1 MRKMKH
7 YKWIH
12 RYVNSIGGQQMKPK
26 SSILILATG
35 ILLSL
40 PFVSCGTFFMSERA
54 YEVPQLPK
62 SELAIIQIDTE
73 GEWIQRPDLI
83 VLRIDGRLAVS
94 EKIELGKD
102 LAIDEV
108 LVVPGKQNMSLA
120 VIYEAFHEH
129 KLRDRQILSTL
140 SANMKAGGVYL
151 LRGEFSHDTD
161 GELGFQCELVDTVK
175 DKVVAE
181 SRISTAAT
189 PGGENANITFHF

>member
-1 MRKMKH
+1 MKRN
-7 YKWIH
+7 KWIH
-12 RYVNSIGGQQMKPK
+12 DHINNTRTQQMKPK
-26 SSILILATG
+26 LSIFILLTG

-40 PFVSCGTFFMSERA
+40 PFVGCGVFMPESA

-62 SELAIIQIDTE
+62 SELATIQIDTE

-83 VLRIDGRLAVS
+83 VLRIDGRLALS

-102 LAIDEV
+102 LAINEV
-108 LVVPGKQNMSLA
+108 LVVPGKHNMSLA

-140 SANMKAGGVYL
+140 SADVKAGVVYL
-151 LRGEFSHDTD
+151 LRGEFSHDPD
-161 GELGFQCELVDTVK
+161 SELGFQCELVDTVK

-189 PGGENANITFHF
+189 SGGENANITFRF

>member
-1 MRKMKH
+1 MKRDQ
-7 YKWIH
+7 WIRH
-12 RYVNSIGGQQMKPK
+12 HINGTRTQHLKPK
-26 SSILILATG
+26 LSIPVLLLS

-40 PFVSCGTFFMSERA
+40 PFVGCGTLFMSERA

-62 SELAIIQIDTE
+62 SELAIIQIDTDS
-73 GEWIQRPDLI
+73 EWIQRPDLI
-83 VLRIDGRLAVS
+83 VLRIDGRLALS
-94 EKIELGKD
+94 AKIELGKD

-108 LVVPGKQNMSLA
+108 LVVPGKHNMSLA

-129 KLRDRQILSTL
+129 KLRDRQILSTF
-140 SANMKAGGVYL
+140 SANVKAGGTYI

-189 PGGENANITFHF
+189 SGGENANITFHF

>member
-1 MRKMKH
+1 MKRNKWMH
-7 YKWIH
+7 YHI
-12 RYVNSIGGQQMKPK
+12 NSTSTQQMKPK
-26 SSILILATG
+26 LNILMLFTG

-40 PFVSCGTFFMSERA
+40 PFVGCVTLFRSERA
-54 YEVPQLPK
+54 YEMPQLLK
-62 SELAIIQIDTE
+62 SELATIQIDTE

-83 VLRIDGRLAVS
+83 VLRIDGRLALS

-108 LVVPGKQNMSLA
+108 LVVPGKHNMSLA

-140 SANMKAGGVYL
+140 SMDVKAGGTYL

-161 GELGFQCELVDTVK
+161 GELGFQCELIDTCK

-189 PGGENANITFHF
+189 SGGENANITFHF

>member
-1 MRKMKH
+1 MKRNKWMHH
-7 YKWIH
+7 YI
-12 RYVNSIGGQQMKPK
+12 NSTRTQQMKPK
-26 SSILILATG
+26 LSIFILLIG

-40 PFVSCGTFFMSERA
+40 PFIGCGTLFVSERA

-73 GEWIQRPDLI
+73 GEWMQRPDFI
-83 VLRIDGRLAVS
+83 VLRIDGRLALS

-102 LAIDEV
+102 PAIDEV
-108 LVVPGKQNMSLA
+108 LVVPGKHNMSLA

-140 SANMKAGGVYL
+140 SANVKAGGIYL

-175 DKVVAE
+175 DRVVAE

-189 PGGENANITFHF
+189 PGGENASITFHF

>member
-1 MRKMKH
+1 
-7 YKWIH
+7 
-12 RYVNSIGGQQMKPK
+12 MKPK
-26 SSILILATG
+26 LNILILFTG

-40 PFVSCGTFFMSERA
+40 PFLGCGIFVSEGE

-62 SELAIIQIDTE
+62 SELATIKIDTE
-73 GEWIQRPDLI
+73 SEWIQRPDLI
-83 VLRIDGRLAVS
+83 VLRIDDRLALS

-108 LVVPGKQNMSLA
+108 LVVPGKHNMSLA

-140 SANMKAGGVYL
+140 SANVKAGGIYL

-175 DKVVAE
+175 NKVVAE

-189 PGGENANITFHF
+189 SGGENSNITFHF

>member
-1 MRKMKH
+1 MKH

-12 RYVNSIGGQQMKPK
+12 RYVNSTGCQQMKLKLDIPV
-26 SSILILATG
+26 LLVG

-40 PFVSCGTFFMSERA
+40 PLVGCGTILVREGP
-54 YEVPQLPK
+54 YEAPQLPR
-62 SELAIIQIDTE
+62 SELATIKIDTG

-83 VLRIDGRLAVS
+83 VLRIDDRLALS

-108 LVVPGKQNMSLA
+108 LVVPGKHNMSLA

-140 SANMKAGGVYL
+140 SADVKAGGIYL

-189 PGGENANITFHF
+189 SGGENANITFHF

>member
-1 MRKMKH
+1 
-7 YKWIH
+7 
-12 RYVNSIGGQQMKPK
+12 MKPK
-26 SSILILATG
+26 LSIFILLIG

-40 PFVSCGTFFMSERA
+40 PFIGCGTLFVSERV

-83 VLRIDGRLAVS
+83 VLRIDGRLALS

-102 LAIDEV
+102 PAIDEV
-108 LVVPGKQNMSLA
+108 LVVPGKHNMSLA

-140 SANMKAGGVYL
+140 SVNVKAGGIYL

-175 DKVVAE
+175 DRVVAE
-181 SRISTAAT
+181 SKISTAAT
-189 PGGENANITFHF
+189 PGGENASITFHF

>member
-1 MRKMKH
+1 MKRN
-7 YKWIH
+7 KWIH
-12 RYVNSIGGQQMKPK
+12 HHINHTKTQQMKPK
-26 SSILILATG
+26 LSILVLLVS

-40 PFVSCGTFFMSERA
+40 PLAGCGMFLVQEGE
-54 YEVPQLPK
+54 YKVPDLPK

-83 VLRIDGRLAVS
+83 VLRIDGGLALS

-108 LVVPGKQNMSLA
+108 LVVPGKHNMSLA

-129 KLRDRQILSTL
+129 KLRDRQILSTF
-140 SANMKAGGVYL
+140 SANMKAGGTYI

-181 SRISTAAT
+181 SKISTAAT
-189 PGGENANITFHF
+189 SDGENANITFHF

>member
-1 MRKMKH
+1 MKRNKWMHH
-7 YKWIH
+7 YI
-12 RYVNSIGGQQMKPK
+12 NSTRTQQMKPK
-26 SSILILATG
+26 LSIFILLTG

-40 PFVSCGTFFMSERA
+40 PFIGCGTLFVSERA

-73 GEWIQRPDLI
+73 GEWMQRPDFI
-83 VLRIDGRLAVS
+83 VLRIDGRLALS

-102 LAIDEV
+102 PAIDEV
-108 LVVPGKQNMSLA
+108 LVVPGKHNMSLA

-140 SANMKAGGVYL
+140 SANVKAGGIYL

-175 DKVVAE
+175 DRVVAE

-189 PGGENANITFHF
+189 PGGENASITFHF

>member
-1 MRKMKH
+1 MKRNKWMHH
-7 YKWIH
+7 YI
-12 RYVNSIGGQQMKPK
+12 NSTRTQQMKPK
-26 SSILILATG
+26 LSIFILLIG

-40 PFVSCGTFFMSERA
+40 PFIGCGTLFVSERA

-73 GEWIQRPDLI
+73 GEWMQRPDFI
-83 VLRIDGRLAVS
+83 VLRIDGRLALS

-102 LAIDEV
+102 PAIDEV
-108 LVVPGKQNMSLA
+108 LVVPGKHNMSLA

-140 SANMKAGGVYL
+140 SANVKAGGIYL

-175 DKVVAE
+175 DRVVAE
-181 SRISTAAT
+181 SKISTAAT
-189 PGGENANITFHF
+189 PGGENASITFHF

>member
-1 MRKMKH
+1 MERNKWMHH
-7 YKWIH
+7 YINNT
-12 RYVNSIGGQQMKPK
+12 RNQQMKPK
-26 SSILILATG
+26 LSIFILLTG

-40 PFVSCGTFFMSERA
+40 SFVGCGTLFFSERA

-62 SELAIIQIDTE
+62 SELAIIQIDTD
-73 GEWIQRPDLI
+73 GEWMQRSDLI
-83 VLRIDGRLAVS
+83 VLRIDGRLALS

-102 LAIDEV
+102 PTIDEV
-108 LVVPGKQNMSLA
+108 LVVPGKHNMSLA

-140 SANMKAGGVYL
+140 AANVKAGGIYL

-181 SRISTAAT
+181 SKISTAAT
-189 PGGENANITFHF
+189 SDGENANITFHF

>member
-1 MRKMKH
+1 MECTKGIYH
-7 YKWIH
+7 
-12 RYVNSIGGQQMKPK
+12 YVNSTATQQMKPK
-26 SSILILATG
+26 LSVTILFVGTLISLSFVGCG
-35 ILLSL
+35 I
-40 PFVSCGTFFMSERA
+40 FVSEGE
-54 YEVPQLPK
+54 YEAPQLPK
-62 SELAIIQIDTE
+62 SELATIKIDTA
-73 GEWIQRPDLI
+73 GEWVQRSDFIL
-83 VLRIDGRLAVS
+83 LRIDGRLALS

-108 LVVPGKQNMSLA
+108 LVVPGKHNMSLA

-140 SANMKAGGVYL
+140 SANVKAGGIYF

-175 DKVVAE
+175 DKVVAA

-189 PGGENANITFHF
+189 SGGENASITFHF

>member
-1 MRKMKH
+1 MKRN
-7 YKWIH
+7 KWIH
-12 RYVNSIGGQQMKPK
+12 HHINHTKTQQMKPK
-26 SSILILATG
+26 LSIPVLLVS

-40 PFVSCGTFFMSERA
+40 PLAGCGMILVQEGE
-54 YEVPQLPK
+54 YKVPDLPK

-83 VLRIDGRLAVS
+83 VLRIDGGLALS

-108 LVVPGKQNMSLA
+108 LVVPGKHNMSLA

-129 KLRDRQILSTL
+129 KLRDRQILSTF
-140 SANMKAGGVYL
+140 SANMKAGGIYL

-181 SRISTAAT
+181 SKISTAAT
-189 PGGENANITFHF
+189 SDGENANITFHF

>member
-1 MRKMKH
+1 MKR

-12 RYVNSIGGQQMKPK
+12 DHINNTRTQQMKPK
-26 SSILILATG
+26 LSILMLLAG
-35 ILLSL
+35 MLLSL
-40 PFVSCGTFFMSERA
+40 SFIGCGIFVSEGEDEA
-54 YEVPQLPK
+54 PQLPK
-62 SELAIIQIDTE
+62 SELATIQIDTE

-83 VLRIDGRLAVS
+83 VLRIDGRLALS
-94 EKIELGKD
+94 KKIELGKD

-108 LVVPGKQNMSLA
+108 LVVPGKRNMSLA

-140 SANMKAGGVYL
+140 SADVKAGGVYL
-151 LRGEFSHDTD
+151 LRGEFSHNTD
-161 GELGFQCELVDTVK
+161 SELGFQCELVDTVK

-189 PGGENANITFHF
+189 SGGENANITFHF

>member
-1 MRKMKH
+1 MKRNKWMHH
-7 YKWIH
+7 YI
-12 RYVNSIGGQQMKPK
+12 NSTGTQQMKPK
-26 SSILILATG
+26 LSILTLLIG
-35 ILLSL
+35 VLLSL
-40 PFVSCGTFFMSERA
+40 PFIGCGTLFMSERV

-73 GEWIQRPDLI
+73 GEWMQRSDLI
-83 VLRIDGRLAVS
+83 VLRIDGRLALS

-102 LAIDEV
+102 PAIDEV
-108 LVVPGKQNMSLA
+108 LVVPGKHNMSLA

-140 SANMKAGGVYL
+140 SANVKAGGIYL

-189 PGGENANITFHF
+189 PGGEKANITFHF

>member
-1 MRKMKH
+1 MKRNKWMH
-7 YKWIH
+7 YHI
-12 RYVNSIGGQQMKPK
+12 NSTSTQQMKPK
-26 SSILILATG
+26 LNILMLFTG

-40 PFVSCGTFFMSERA
+40 PFVGCVTLFRSERA

-62 SELAIIQIDTE
+62 SKLATIQIDTE

-83 VLRIDGRLAVS
+83 VLRIDSRLALS

-108 LVVPGKQNMSLA
+108 LVVPGKHNMSLA

-140 SANMKAGGVYL
+140 SMDVKAGGIYL

-161 GELGFQCELVDTVK
+161 GELGFQCELIDTFK

-189 PGGENANITFHF
+189 SGGENANITFHF

>member
-1 MRKMKH
+1 MKRNKWMHH
-7 YKWIH
+7 YI
-12 RYVNSIGGQQMKPK
+12 NSTRTRQMKPK
-26 SSILILATG
+26 LSIFILLIG

-40 PFVSCGTFFMSERA
+40 LFIGCGTLFVSERV

-83 VLRIDGRLAVS
+83 VLRIDGRLALS

-102 LAIDEV
+102 PAIDEV
-108 LVVPGKQNMSLA
+108 LVVPGKHNMSLA

-140 SANMKAGGVYL
+140 SVNVKAGGIYL

-175 DKVVAE
+175 DRVVAE
-181 SRISTAAT
+181 SKISTAAT
-189 PGGENANITFHF
+189 PGGENASITFHF